1 MVGMEVG
8 DGMVMLRL
16 KMGIW
21 SGLERRLDGM
31 GLGMRGRLGRE
42 VGLDVGMRMRSGLE
56 RSLGFTWGYVGFGD
70 GYIRVGLGGGDELGV
85 GEIRDGVKWGL
96 RVALRMIVR

>member
-16 KMGIW
+16 KMRIW
-21 SGLERRLDGM
+21 LGLERRLDGM
-31 GLGMRGRLGRE
+31 GLGMRGGLGLE

-56 RSLGFTWGYVGFGD
+56 RRLGF
-70 GYIRVGLGGGDELGV
+70 I
-85 GEIRDGVKWGL
+85 
-96 RVALRMIVR
+96 